1 MNITANIRRI
11 EIMVQKGRYQQA
23 LASLQRL
30 YNRCNTA
37 EISLRPW
44 FKRLSALEASIKAVI
59 PNVE

>member
-23 LASLQRL
+23 LASLQRF
-30 YNRCNTA
+30 YNRCNDS
-37 EISLRPW
+37 EISLLPW
-44 FKRLSALEASIKAVI
+44 FKRLNSLEDSIKAVI